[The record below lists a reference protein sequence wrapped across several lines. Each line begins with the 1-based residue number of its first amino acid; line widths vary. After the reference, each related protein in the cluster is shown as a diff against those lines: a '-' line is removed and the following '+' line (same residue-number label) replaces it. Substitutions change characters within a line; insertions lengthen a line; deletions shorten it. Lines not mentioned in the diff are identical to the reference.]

1 MGVRD
6 FSGSDGMGR
15 LHRGTRVRRATIR
28 PNCHCEN
35 RLKSHGGSA
44 RLRAIPRRDR
54 EAGARPA
61 LPPQLSATGPEQ
73 EATGGGAAGKAFR
86 SQAARARRPPR
97 RAEPWQPRR
106 EDRAISIDW
115 DYLPPV
121 TLVLRSEEHTSEL
134 QSL

>member
-1 MGVRD
+1 MAMRD
-6 FSGSDGMGR
+6 FSGNGGMGS

-28 PNCHCEN
+28 PNRRRENRHSEN

-86 SQAARARRPPR
+86 SQAARARRP
-97 RAEPWQPRR
+97 
-106 EDRAISIDW
+106 DRKS
-115 DYLPPV
+115 V
-121 TLVLRSEEHTSEL
+121 V
-134 QSL
+134 